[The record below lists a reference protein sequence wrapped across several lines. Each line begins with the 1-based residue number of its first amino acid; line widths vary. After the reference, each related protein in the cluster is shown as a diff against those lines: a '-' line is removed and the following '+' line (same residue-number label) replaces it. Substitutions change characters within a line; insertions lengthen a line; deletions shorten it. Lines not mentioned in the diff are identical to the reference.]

1 MPIGQSIGMGA
12 LVLLGHFVRLLRAPM
27 LSLRRAGFSLRCS
40 THLQVRLRCSFVAR
54 PPRFGLSALATA
66 QK

>member
-1 MPIGQSIGMGA
+1 
-12 LVLLGHFVRLLRAPM
+12 M
-27 LSLRRAGFSLRCS
+27 LSLRLAGSSLRCS

-54 PPRFGLSALATA
+54 PPRFGLAALATA